1 MPEGDSTGRIVVG
14 VDGSDV
20 ARRALAWALD
30 EGRLRKWSV
39 IAVHSYMIPP
49 LLMVPEATPVGPP
62 TVPDPGLIEQLE
74 ERAKKL
80 VGDELDQA
88 DTSDVAA
95 EGRVGSGTAADV
107 LLQAAQDADLL
118 VVGTRG
124 KGGFTGLLLGS
135 VSGQVAHHAPCP
147 VVIVPRSRD

>member
-1 MPEGDSTGRIVVG
+1 MPDASAGRIVVG
-14 VDGSDV
+14 VDGSDE

-39 IAVHSYMIPP
+39 AAVHSYMIPP
-49 LLMVPEATPVGPP
+49 LLLSPEPLPVGPP

-74 ERAKKL
+74 ERAEKL
-80 VGDELDQA
+80 VADELDQA
-88 DTSDVAA
+88 ETSGVAV

-107 LLQAAQDADLL
+107 LLQAARDADLL

-135 VSGQVAHHAPCP
+135 VSGQVAHHSPCP
-147 VVIVPRSRD
+147 VVIVPSPRSS

>member
-1 MPEGDSTGRIVVG
+1 MPDASSGRIVVG
-14 VDGSDV
+14 VDGSDE

-39 IAVHSYMIPP
+39 IAVHSHMIPP
-49 LLMVPEATPVGPP
+49 LLMSPEPMPVGPP
-62 TVPDPGLIEQLE
+62 PVPDPGLIEQLE
-74 ERAKKL
+74 ERAERL
-80 VGDELDQA
+80 VADELDQA
-88 DTSDVAA
+88 DTSGVVV

-124 KGGFTGLLLGS
+124 RGGFTGLLLGS
-135 VSGQVAHHAPCP
+135 VSGQVAHHSPCP
-147 VVIVPRSRD
+147 VVIVPSPRSS